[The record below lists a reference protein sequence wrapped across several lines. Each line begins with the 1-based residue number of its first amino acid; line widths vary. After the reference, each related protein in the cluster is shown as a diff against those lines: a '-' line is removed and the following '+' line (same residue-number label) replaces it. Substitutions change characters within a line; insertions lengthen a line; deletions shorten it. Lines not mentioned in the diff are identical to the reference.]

1 MNMLQDII
9 TYVRRI
15 IKSPSNTLITDDL
28 LIDYINR
35 FLLMDVDAR
44 IQLFDYKTK
53 YQFQTTPGIDQYNMP
68 LYNVQVQ
75 PGTQNIASF
84 PVYQGFMGPARVNG
98 INIPFYTQ
106 NSQFYNLW
114 PNYVQ
119 QQVQVGTGDGTAGP
133 YTINLPFFPALP
145 GHIDITGIIAYSN
158 SFGGYQDPI
167 LITNAQI
174 TNMVAAPFIEI
185 IPTTS
190 VRSAVYFFATGA
202 NGQNIVIADSGQFLS
217 QSTDQDL
224 YGLLMQ
230 PGTAPLGNLPLTNGS
245 GDDYSMTQNTIN
257 YNTGVAT
264 KVFFPTAIPDGIPIS
279 AQCYFYQTGIPR
291 SVLFYNNCLTL
302 RPPPNTQYQVE
313 LEAYLTPAAFLNTS
327 SAIPFGYM
335 SEYIA
340 RGAARKILA
349 DTGDVEQFQFY
360 EPLFKEQET
369 LVWKRSQRQWTSTRT
384 DTIYS
389 NSGFQSNY
397 NQSSIGT

>member
-145 GHIDITGIIAYSN
+145 GHIDS
-158 SFGGYQDPI
+158 
-167 LITNAQI
+167 
-174 TNMVAAPFIEI
+174 
-185 IPTTS
+185 
-190 VRSAVYFFATGA
+190 
-202 NGQNIVIADSGQFLS
+202 
-217 QSTDQDL
+217 
-224 YGLLMQ
+224 LL
-230 PGTAPLGNLPLTNGS
+230 
-245 GDDYSMTQNTIN
+245 
-257 YNTGVAT
+257 
-264 KVFFPTAIPDGIPIS
+264 K
-279 AQCYFYQTGIPR
+279 
-291 SVLFYNNCLTL
+291 
-302 RPPPNTQYQVE
+302 
-313 LEAYLTPAAFLNTS
+313 
-327 SAIPFGYM
+327 
-335 SEYIA
+335 
-340 RGAARKILA
+340 
-349 DTGDVEQFQFY
+349 
-360 EPLFKEQET
+360 
-369 LVWKRSQRQWTSTRT
+369 
-384 DTIYS
+384 
-389 NSGFQSNY
+389 
-397 NQSSIGT
+397 